1 MSIDAAPAEEVVAAG
16 CIVVGPAGAVQ
27 GDDVL
32 DAEAG
37 AVADGGAPAPAV
49 APKAKG
55 RGRGKAKA
63 VAKRRD
69 VVVGEGGGAFSRK
82 TNLFSF
88 QTSAFSNSCDNQTV
102 ARF

>member
-1 MSIDAAPAEEVVAAG
+1 MQKQEQLLMGGRQLQLLLPK
-16 CIVVGPAGAVQ
+16 
-27 GDDVL
+27 L
-32 DAEAG
+32 R
-37 AVADGGAPAPAV
+37 AVAV
-49 APKAKG
+49 ARPKLSRSG
-55 RGRGKAKA
+55 
-63 VAKRRD
+63 VD